1 MKELGFPLAIKP
13 ATGSLERQSG
23 FMPMLL
29 RREEETGVEFDVF
42 DGSMVKEL
50 MGDDYEARFERSASF
65 RWGGDEDEMLCALCA
80 SAALARL
87 VNGVVLEEGEGRLLS
102 HGEAIDYARQH
113 LPPAT
118 TPGPKLRGTRPADIK
133 RYLKPLL
140 DQRSDLV
147 LVGRRLFIRPVRHL
161 LRGAFLDPTGD
172 KYSFRIWRCI
182 MPLWMH
188 PDGIGFGN
196 DRFGILWKVWKP
208 HFEPL
213 LLDSLKEDVFERV
226 GQVTSIDGF
235 DYEDPLG
242 RRPMEMLTR
251 LVLAGAWERAE
262 EFVRQT
268 EHGKA
273 RDDYKRQF
281 MEHWE
286 SLRSD
291 IDGVCARL
299 HAREAETV
307 KALKLEAIW
316 EPSPFPVE
324 VPAAERAARTA
335 EAPFV
340 TTPWVPRPPG
350 LLQEA
355 PQHPGEIRY
364 AKEYLYRN
372 VDYRNGDP
380 RNGDLMLVVPLTA
393 EAAMERH
400 REREDYVLATRLP
413 DGILLV
419 ITRDCHGDRDAEP
432 YEQYPVRSP
441 HASFRIRLHT
451 SSHIITAYASPD
463 YGDTD
468 TIRLS
473 SIHVDDRAE
482 RFVNWICHLDDD
494 EKTIH
499 NSLNGP
505 NVYTNT
511 AMTAA
516 ERELATCPAP
526 AFGDCAAL
534 GERVRSLLRVA
545 GFGEV
550 R

>member
-23 FMPMLL
+23 FMPMML
-29 RREEETGVEFDVF
+29 RGEETGVEFDVF
-42 DGSMVKEL
+42 DGSIVKEL
-50 MGDDYEARFERSASF
+50 MADDYGARFERSASF

-80 SAALARL
+80 AAALARL
-87 VNGVVLEEGEGRLLS
+87 VKGAVFEEGEGRLLS
-102 HGEAIDYARQH
+102 PEEAIDDARRH
-113 LPPAT
+113 LPRPAP
-118 TPGPKLRGTRPADIK
+118 PGPKLRGTRPADIK

-140 DQRSDLV
+140 DQRGDLV

-161 LRGAFLDPTGD
+161 LRGAFLDRTGD

-213 LLDSLKEDVFERV
+213 LLDCLKEGVFERV

-235 DYEDPLG
+235 DDEDPLD
-242 RRPMEMLTR
+242 RQPDDMLTR
-251 LVLAGAWERAE
+251 LALAGEWERAA
-262 EFVRQT
+262 EFVQQT
-268 EHGKA
+268 EHGEA
-273 RDDYKRQF
+273 RDTDYKREF
-281 MEHWE
+281 RKYWE
-286 SLRSD
+286 RLRAD
-291 IDGVCARL
+291 IDAVCAKF

-307 KALKLEAIW
+307 KTLKLEHVW

-324 VPAAERAARTA
+324 VPVAERAARTA

-340 TTPWVPRPPG
+340 TTPWVPRPSG

-355 PQHPGEIRY
+355 PQHPGEVRY

-372 VDYRNGDP
+372 VDYRNGDS
-380 RNGDLMLVVPLTA
+380 RNGDVMLVVPLTA

-505 NVYTNT
+505 NVYTKT